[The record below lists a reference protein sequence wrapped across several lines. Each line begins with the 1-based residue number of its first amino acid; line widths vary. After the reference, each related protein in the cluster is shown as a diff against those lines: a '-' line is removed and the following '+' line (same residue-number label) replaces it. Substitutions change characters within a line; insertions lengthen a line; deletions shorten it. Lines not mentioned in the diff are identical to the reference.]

1 MIATDILAKKRAH
14 VSKAKARM
22 LYTAKEI
29 TLRKKEME
37 LDAELEMLNL
47 EREAAEAEADCQAF
61 ESTIEQLSPV
71 LPRPNTPDLKLK
83 QDYSTPRRH
92 TVSHSQ
98 TTSSNPPQPVRFSS
112 CLTRDHTTTNL
123 PNLNLHAQPYV
134 PATHH
139 SSPRV
144 TDQEAQVTDVTRFLL
159 RKDLLFS
166 RLTNSNDRPESYS
179 AWKHTFACV
188 VDELQIMDS
197 EQIDLLIKY
206 LGPESK
212 KHAISIRT
220 SNIFNI
226 PRGLQRLWERL
237 DERYGAPEHVEASI
251 RSKLLSFPKLGNKD
265 HQKLYDLS
273 DILIEMQFLK
283 EDPRYNAML
292 AYLDSSSGIRPII
305 SKLPYGLQEKW
316 TSRAVKYK
324 KEHDAVFPPF
334 EVFVDL

>member
-1 MIATDILAKKRAH
+1 M
-14 VSKAKARM
+14 
-22 LYTAKEI
+22 
-29 TLRKKEME
+29 
-37 LDAELEMLNL
+37 
-47 EREAAEAEADCQAF
+47 
-61 ESTIEQLSPV
+61 
-71 LPRPNTPDLKLK
+71 
-83 QDYSTPRRH
+83 
-92 TVSHSQ
+92 
-98 TTSSNPPQPVRFSS
+98 
-112 CLTRDHTTTNL
+112 
-123 PNLNLHAQPYV
+123 
-134 PATHH
+134 
-139 SSPRV
+139 

-166 RLTNSNDRPESYS
+166 RLTNFNDRPESYS
-179 AWKHTFACV
+179 AWKHTFTCV

-206 LGPESK
+206 FGPESK

-237 DERYGAPEHVEASI
+237 DERYGAPEHMEASI

-273 DILIEMQFLK
+273 DILMEMQFLK
-283 EDPRYNAML
+283 EDPKYSAML

-316 TSRAVKYK
+316 TSRAMKYK

-334 EVFVDL
+334 EVFVDFIKDISKVKKRPWIQL